1 MDGANETGVN
11 GARPPETNGATASD
25 RPAPIEWATL
35 TGLDEHDHHDDRTQ
49 PHELPLPAWVPPPP
63 GARARLSDFPPPVD
77 PLMQAAAHAR
87 GPIAVDV
94 LHRDEDEEPDESGH
108 EDRITDLTL
117 GEVLASRGARF
128 LTLVAVCSIVGLI
141 AASIV
146 LWQRIE
152 SVNAQKQ
159 PVPTPAVIEE
169 QLRDLR
175 RRISR
180 IETQIQGTFDL
191 TGTVTTA
198 PAPLAFQLEALR
210 TCVNELQQ
218 TLDDGRSRFN
228 YC

>member
-1 MDGANETGVN
+1 
-11 GARPPETNGATASD
+11 
-25 RPAPIEWATL
+25 
-35 TGLDEHDHHDDRTQ
+35 
-49 PHELPLPAWVPPPP
+49 
-63 GARARLSDFPPPVD
+63 VD
-77 PLMQAAAHAR
+77 PLAQAATHPH
-87 GPIAVDV
+87 GPVAVDV
-94 LHRDEDEEPDESGH
+94 LHREDDDDEDHDHSDDE
-108 EDRITDLTL
+108 RITDLTL

-141 AASIV
+141 AASLV

-152 SVNAQKQ
+152 SVNEQKQ
-159 PVPTPAVIEE
+159 PVPTPAVIDE

-175 RRISR
+175 RRIAR
-180 IETQIQGTFDL
+180 IETQIQGTFDA